1 MRFYVYISLLPS
13 EIKDMLIHT
22 MTALLLMYYYY
33 KVFAH
38 QKFIV
43 VFSAPFLHVPN
54 RSQCSETLEMFLVE
68 LFTCNLYLE
77 QHR

>member
-43 VFSAPFLHVPN
+43 VFSAQHLSYM
-54 RSQCSETLEMFLVE
+54 SQTGHNVVRHWKCF
-68 LFTCNLYLE
+68 
-77 QHR
+77 